1 MVLLKQAVPGLNNK
15 TIHCKKYRMNKLV
28 LIRHGESTWNKENRF
43 TGWTDV
49 ELSERGL
56 KEARE
61 AGITLKNEGFK
72 FKIAYTSYL
81 TRAIRTLWIIQEQ
94 MDLLWIPVY
103 KTWRLNEKHYGILQG
118 LNKAEMVEKYGDQQ
132 VLMWRRSYD
141 IPPPPLPDDDPRH
154 PRFDPRYKDLDPKD
168 IPATEALKNTVDRIV
183 PYWKDEMEPSL
194 IVHKEILVAAHG
206 NSLRGIVKYLKNIS
220 DEDIIGLN
228 LPTGIPYVFE
238 FDDNMNLL
246 KDYFLGDPEIIKRLM
261 EEVANQGKKK

>member
-1 MVLLKQAVPGLNNK
+1 
-15 TIHCKKYRMNKLV
+15 MNKLV

-49 ELSERGL
+49 ELSERGI
-56 KEARE
+56 RE
-61 AGITLKNEGFK
+61 ATEAGQTLKNEGFN

-81 TRAIRTLWIIQEQ
+81 TRAIRTLWLIQEQ
-94 MDLLWIPVY
+94 MNLLWIPVY

-132 VLMWRRSYD
+132 VLIWRRSYD
-141 IPPPPLPDDDPRH
+141 VAPPPLPLDDPRH
-154 PRFDPRYKDLDPKD
+154 PIHDQRYSDLDPKD
-168 IPATEALKNTVDRIV
+168 IPATEALKQTVDRIV
-183 PYWKDEMEPSL
+183 PFWKDEMEPNL
-194 IVHKEILVAAHG
+194 IVHKEVLVTAHG

-246 KDYFLGDPEIIKRLM
+246 KDYFLGDPEVIKKLM
-261 EEVANQGKKK
+261 DEVANQGKKK